1 MKKTLKK
8 ELEEVVKEFDGVL
21 ADNIS
26 YLIQSREGYY
36 IVYLDI
42 ENDLD
47 WFLTDEGEKQL
58 DQEKYSPFLTCI
70 ELEIPLCLTKILTR
84 IEKKYNISLYRCA
97 QANYKKFY
105 IWSREFCNQ
114 ADEEYIQT
122 ATCFVL
128 YCCLVDK
135 ILDSE
140 RFPLNYKYMVYKDMD
155 KFIEMSEAVTCD
167 LEELY
172 ELRVKVQKFVRT
184 KQKSDNTY
192 ALLQTKI
199 DRAIKSEQFMAVH
212 SVKDFDTK
220 MEFEMVTD
228 KSVEFVSAA
237 FIIAAY
243 DFAEKDVIIE
253 ASESRGWIFGYIDD
267 ICDYM
272 SDMETGSL
280 NSLLFICT
288 DMQSDM
294 SIEERMKMAA
304 VNVDRAIEK
313 LELNVKKLG
322 KLVGKQLYWF
332 ILDELWDWMADVR
345 RIMEG

>member
-1 MKKTLKK
+1 
-8 ELEEVVKEFDGVL
+8 
-21 ADNIS
+21 
-26 YLIQSREGYY
+26 
-36 IVYLDI
+36 
-42 ENDLD
+42 
-47 WFLTDEGEKQL
+47 
-58 DQEKYSPFLTCI
+58 
-70 ELEIPLCLTKILTR
+70 
-84 IEKKYNISLYRCA
+84 
-97 QANYKKFY
+97 
-105 IWSREFCNQ
+105 
-114 ADEEYIQT
+114 
-122 ATCFVL
+122 
-128 YCCLVDK
+128 
-135 ILDSE
+135 
-140 RFPLNYKYMVYKDMD
+140 MVYKDMD

-199 DRAIKSEQFMAVH
+199 ARAIKSEQFMAVH

-253 ASESRGWIFGYIDD
+253 ASETIGWIFGYIDD

-294 SIEERMKMAA
+294 SI
-304 VNVDRAIEK
+304 
-313 LELNVKKLG
+313 
-322 KLVGKQLYWF
+322 
-332 ILDELWDWMADVR
+332 
-345 RIMEG
+345 